1 MAREMFPLT
10 IIDASSPEPDA
21 FKPNGRCVSQ
31 WTGPAGT
38 VRALYTGE
46 VWNWIVFEGV
56 ATFRFRRGGHTV
68 EALLAKGMD
77 RRAATDFYHQHIL
90 PLVLQD
96 GGLEVLHASAVLHD
110 GRVLGFCGEKG
121 SGKSTI
127 AYALG
132 RRGYRQYGDDALV
145 IDAGAGR
152 IEAVA
157 LPFSPRMRR
166 ASAQF
171 FGQDTDEDWH
181 ARRHSGRHPIGALF
195 VLDEPRHTHSEPE
208 IDRLSDLA
216 ALRGVITHARQ
227 FDATA
232 PSSHRRHLQN
242 FLDIAL
248 ALPVFSV
255 RYSRGFDRLDRLM
268 TALIRAADGAK
279 PAALSQAS

>member
-1 MAREMFPLT
+1 MFPLT
-10 IIDASSPEPDA
+10 IIDEASPERGA
-21 FKPNGRCVSQ
+21 FKPSGLCVSR
-31 WTGPAGT
+31 WTGPAGAI
-38 VRALYTGE
+38 RALYASE
-46 VWNWIVFEGV
+46 EWNWIVFEGV
-56 ATFRFRRGGHTV
+56 ATFRFRRGAYAA
-68 EALLAKGMD
+68 EALLAEGVD
-77 RRAATDFYHQHIL
+77 RKAATEFYQHHVL
-90 PLVLQD
+90 PLVLQHS
-96 GGLEVLHASAVLHD
+96 GLEVLHASAVLHG
-110 GRVLGFCGEKG
+110 GRVLGFCGDKG

-132 RRGYRQYGDDALV
+132 RRGCRQYADDALV

-152 IEAVA
+152 IEAIA

-171 FGQDTDEDWH
+171 FVQDTDEEWES
-181 ARRHSGRHPIGALF
+181 RRHSGRHPVGALF
-195 VLDEPRHTHSEPE
+195 IIGEPLDAHSEPE
-208 IDRLSDLA
+208 LHRLSDLP
-216 ALRGVITHARQ
+216 ALQGVISHARQ

-268 TALIRAADGAK
+268 SALIRAADGTK